1 MVTIIHEER
10 ETKIAAAR
18 AAGEALWLSNADV
31 RRATGWGLRA
41 EGLCRE
47 DTCIPIPRGREAEFV
62 RDGAL
67 DVAAFWRHAGHP
79 VVRDETGETWVLGTG
94 AGERARALR
103 SLQAPDF
110 ALPDLDGRM
119 HALSDHRGQKVFL
132 VTWASW

>member
-10 ETKIAAAR
+10 ETKIAAGR

-31 RRATGWGLRA
+31 RRATGWDLRA

-110 ALPDLDGRM
+110 ALPDLDGRL